1 MEKISQDYE
10 ELKKAFDS
18 QKCPKDDKILALRKT
33 ARALETENELLHEEK
48 MMIGKENERIRRG
61 LETRL
66 SELEKQEQNHQ
77 VQVQKYVQEQQDL
90 KSKLDKSEQEKLTLS
105 VRFTSLEK
113 ELENCKTQLNKV
125 QLGEVMN
132 ILHFVYF
139 SFYFP
144 FFINLNPPFI
154 NLICRK
160 RGSNRGEST
169 AW

>member
-10 ELKKAFDS
+10 ELKRVFES

-61 LETRL
+61 LETKL
-66 SELEKQEQNHQ
+66 EELERKETEHQAQ
-77 VQVQKYVQEQQDL
+77 VQRYLKERQDL
-90 KSKLDKSEQEKLTLS
+90 KNKLDTSDQEKLTLS
-105 VRFTSLEK
+105 IRFTSLEK

-139 SFYFP
+139 LFLFHFKYSKP
-144 FFINLNPPFI
+144 TIHKP
-154 NLICRK
+154 
-160 RGSNRGEST
+160 GT
-169 AW
+169 